1 MKILQNAIAVILI
14 FSAYCQILSA
24 QETFPQ
30 NGVFDQ
36 REDHYAFTNASIQ
49 VSPDKKIEKGTL
61 LIKKGKIVAVGTTVT
76 IPKEAVV
83 IDLQGK
89 YIFPSFI
96 EIYSD
101 YGMPKADKKGQNWG
115 GAPQMLSNK
124 PGAFSWNEA
133 LKSEVNA
140 ADIFSVDEKKAEEMR
155 KAGFGA
161 ALTHQQDGIA
171 RGTGSFVL
179 LGAENEH
186 DMIVRGQ
193 ASAHYSFS
201 KGSSTQDFPSSLM
214 GSIALL
220 RQAYYDA
227 KWYASNLKDREY
239 NLSLE
244 KWNEAQKLPQIFEAN
259 QRLNVFRA
267 DKIGD
272 EFGVQYIIK
281 GGGDEYRRIDAIK
294 ATAAKLIIPINFPDA
309 YDVSDPYAAEYLK
322 IGDMLHWELAT
333 RNPAELAK
341 ANISFAITTNGL
353 KSSSEFHANLR
364 KAYQAGLSEK
374 DLLSS
379 LTTVPAAMLGLEKE
393 CGMLEPGMTANFFIS
408 TGHFLYDKSSILH
421 NWVKGKPYAIGDL
434 FAQDIRGTYEMA
446 IAGKT
451 FELSIKGNIDA
462 PEASIKELSQDSTK
476 KGDKLKIN
484 FNSPNISFSFD
495 PVQDTTK
502 KIKEVYRLS
511 GTTSNGTMAGQGMA
525 PDGSWTNW
533 SAKRTKAAEE
543 NEMKL
548 PNSDTVSKGEVI
560 YPFTAYGYKSKEAP
574 KQETVLLKN
583 ATVWTGEKDGILQNT
598 DVLIEN
604 GKIAKV
610 GKKLKAP
617 AGAKEID
624 GTGKHITA
632 GIIDEHSHIAIQNGV
647 NEGTQASSAEVRISD
662 VTNSDDVNIYR
673 HLAGGVTTTHS
684 LHGSA
689 NPIGGQ
695 SAIVKMRWGKT
706 PEEMQFKE
714 APGFIKFALGE
725 NVKQANWGERQT
737 TRFPQ
742 TRMGVEQVYEDH
754 FTRAREYGEALK
766 ANPDKVRR
774 DLELD
779 CLYEI
784 LNSKRFISCH
794 SYVQSEITMLM
805 RVAEKHGFK
814 INTFTHILEGYKVA
828 DKMKKHGVGAS
839 SFSDWWAYKAEVMD
853 AIPYNARLMHE
864 MGVVTAINSDDAEMG
879 RRLNQEAAK
888 GVKYGGMG
896 EAEAMNMVTLNPAK
910 LLRVD
915 QYVGSIKAGKQADIV
930 LWSDNPLS
938 VYAKAVQ
945 TYVDGICYYD
955 LARDEQMRKNMLA
968 ERSRLIQKMINAK
981 AGGAKTQAPSPSRQ
995 HHYHCGDIHL
1005 NELEG
1010 LNWKLD

>member
-495 PVQDTTK
+495 PIQDTTK

>member
-49 VSPDKKIEKGTL
+49 LSPDKKIEKGTL
-61 LIKKGKIVAVGTTVT
+61 LIKKGKIVAVGTAVT

-101 YGMPKADKKGQNWG
+101 YGMPKADKKGQKWG

-124 PGAFSWNEA
+124 QGAFSWNEA
-133 LKSEVNA
+133 LKSENNA

-214 GSIALL
+214 GCIALL

-353 KSSSEFHANLR
+353 KSSAEFHANLR

-408 TGHFLYDKSSILH
+408 TGHFLSDKSSILH

-446 IAGKT
+446 MVGKT
-451 FELSIKGNIDA
+451 FELSIKGNIDS
-462 PEASIKELSQDSTK
+462 PEASIKEFTQDSTK
-476 KGDKLKIN
+476 KADKLKIN
-484 FNSPNISFSFD
+484 FSSPNISFSFD

-910 LLRVD
+910 LLRID
-915 QYVGSIKAGKQADIV
+915 QYVGSIKAGKQADLV

-945 TYVDGICYYD
+945 TYVDGICYYE
-955 LARDEQMRKNMLA
+955 LSRDEQMRKNMLA